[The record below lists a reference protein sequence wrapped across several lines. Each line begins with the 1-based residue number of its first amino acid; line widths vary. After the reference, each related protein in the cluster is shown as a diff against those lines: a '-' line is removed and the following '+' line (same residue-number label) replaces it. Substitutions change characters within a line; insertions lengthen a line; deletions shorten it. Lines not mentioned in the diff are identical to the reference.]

1 MKSNIPYEK
10 LPPVTKDVKLFIDLP
25 HEEKFYLINHYHEC
39 MKTIHEDK
47 AAKLDDLLD
56 TLEALANMIL
66 WTLRLQEMEK
76 LGWDISR
83 RDRVFF
89 ATLEMRDGS
98 VTKEQSEQV
107 FSLAEHYLTGAEE
120 ARKKGKFGEAEKLTN
135 IFHRQVK
142 WLMKDQEIL

>member
-1 MKSNIPYEK
+1 MKSDIPYEK
-10 LPPVTKDVKLFIDLP
+10 LPPATKDVKLFIDLP
-25 HEEKFYLINHYHEC
+25 HEDKLYLIDRYHER
-39 MKTIHEDK
+39 MKAIHEDK
-47 AAKLDDLLD
+47 TANLEDLLD
-56 TLEALANMIL
+56 TVEALANMIL

-76 LGWDISR
+76 HGWDISR
-83 RDRVFF
+83 RDNVFF
-89 ATLEMRDGS
+89 ATLDMRDGS

-107 FSLAEHYLTGAEE
+107 FSLAGHYLTGAEE

>member
-1 MKSNIPYEK
+1 MKSDIPFEK
-10 LPPVTKDVKLFIDLP
+10 FPPVIKDVKLFIDLP
-25 HEEKFYLINHYHEC
+25 HEEKLYWIDHYHER
-39 MKTIHEDK
+39 MKVIHEDQT
-47 AAKLDDLLD
+47 AKLEDLLD
-56 TLEALANMIL
+56 TVEALANMIL

-76 LGWDISR
+76 LGWDINR
-83 RDRVFF
+83 RDKVFF

-107 FSLAEHYLTGAEE
+107 FSLAGHYLTGAEK

-142 WLMKDQEIL
+142 WLMQDQEIL